1 MLEFERKIE
10 EISKR
15 IEELKSLLSE
25 HPEFKKELDALS
37 ERKKILIQKIFSNL
51 SAWDIVQIAR
61 HPERPH
67 SKDIIER
74 VFDDY
79 FELHGDR
86 LFGDDPAIIAGIA
99 KLSSYKVVFV
109 GQEKGRGTKER
120 TFRNFGMPHPEGYR
134 KALRIFKI
142 AEKFSFPLITF
153 VDTPGAYPG
162 IGAEERGQAWAI
174 ALNIF
179 EMLRLKVP
187 IIVFIIGEGGSGGA
201 LAIAVGDRIYALEY
215 SIYSVIS
222 PEGCASIL
230 WRDSKKADKSAEALK
245 LTSNFLKNFK
255 IIDDIIKE
263 PEGGAHRDW
272 DETASRIKE
281 VIIRDIEILRE
292 KDISDLIK
300 ERRERF
306 RNIGFFKI
314 IK

>member
-25 HPEFKKELDALS
+25 HPEFKKELDILS

-51 SAWDIVQIAR
+51 SAWDIVQLAR

-86 LFGDDPAIIAGIA
+86 LFGEDPAIIAGIA
-99 KLSSYKVVFV
+99 RLSSYKFAFV
-109 GQEKGRGTKER
+109 GEEKGRGTKER

-179 EMLRLKVP
+179 EMLRLRVP

-230 WRDSKKADKSAEALK
+230 WRDSKKADKAAEALK

-272 DETASRIKE
+272 DETAKRIKE
-281 VIIRDIEILRE
+281 VII
-292 KDISDLIK
+292 KDIKDLKEKNIDDLIR
-300 ERRERF
+300 ERREKF

-314 IK
+314 R

>member
-25 HPEFKKELDALS
+25 HPEFKKELDILS

-86 LFGDDPAIIAGIA
+86 LFGEDPAIIAGIA
-99 KLSSYKVVFV
+99 RLSSYKVAFV
-109 GQEKGRGTKER
+109 GEEKGRGTKER

-230 WRDSKKADKSAEALK
+230 WRDSKKADKAAEALK

-272 DETASRIKE
+272 DETAKRIKE
-281 VIIRDIEILRE
+281 VII
-292 KDISDLIK
+292 KDIKDLKEKNIDDLIR
-300 ERRERF
+300 ERREKF

-314 IK
+314 R

>member
-1 MLEFERKIE
+1 MLEFEKKIE
-10 EISKR
+10 EVSKR
-15 IEELKSLLSE
+15 IKELRDILLE
-25 HPEFKKELDALS
+25 HPEFKEELDALE
-37 ERKKILIQKIFSNL
+37 ERKKILIKKIFSNL
-51 SAWDIVQIAR
+51 GAWEIVQLAR
-61 HPERPH
+61 HPDRPH
-67 SKDIIER
+67 SKDIIEKI
-74 VFDDY
+74 FDDF

-86 LFGDDPAIIAGIA
+86 VFGDDPAIIAGIGRIEDF
-99 KLSSYKVVFV
+99 KVVCI

-134 KALRIFKI
+134 KALRVFKI
-142 AEKFSFPLITF
+142 AEKFTFPVITL

-174 ALNIF
+174 AFNIF
-179 EMLRLKVP
+179 EMLKLRVP

-230 WRDSKKADKSAEALK
+230 WRDSKKADRAAEALK
-245 LTSNFLKNFK
+245 LTSNFLKTFK

-263 PEGGAHRDW
+263 PEGGAHRDP
-272 DETASRIKE
+272 DLTAKRIKE
-281 VIIRDIEILRE
+281 VIIRDLNELKN
-292 KDISDLIK
+292 KDIEEIIK

-306 RNIGFFKI
+306 RNIGFFKL
-314 IK
+314 K

>member
-1 MLEFERKIE
+1 MLEFEKKIE
-10 EISKR
+10 EVSKR
-15 IEELKSLLSE
+15 IKELRDILLE
-25 HPEFKKELDALS
+25 HPEFKEELDALE
-37 ERKKILIQKIFSNL
+37 ERKKILIKKIFSNL
-51 SAWDIVQIAR
+51 GAWEIVQLAR
-61 HPERPH
+61 HPDRPH
-67 SKDIIER
+67 SKDIIEKI
-74 VFDDY
+74 FDDF

-86 LFGDDPAIIAGIA
+86 VFGDDPAIIAGIGRIEDF
-99 KLSSYKVVFV
+99 KVVCI

-134 KALRIFKI
+134 KALRVFKI
-142 AEKFSFPLITF
+142 AEKFSFPVITL

-174 ALNIF
+174 AFNIF
-179 EMLRLKVP
+179 EMLKLRVP

-230 WRDSKKADKSAEALK
+230 WRDSKKADRAAEALK
-245 LTSNFLKNFK
+245 LTSNFLKTFK

-263 PEGGAHRDW
+263 PEGGAHRDS
-272 DETASRIKE
+272 DLTAKRIKE
-281 VIIRDIEILRE
+281 VIIRDLNELKN
-292 KDISDLIK
+292 KDIEEIIK

-306 RNIGFFKI
+306 RNIGFFKL
-314 IK
+314 K

>member
-25 HPEFKKELDALS
+25 HPEFKKELDILS

-86 LFGDDPAIIAGIA
+86 LFGEDPAIIAGIA
-99 KLSSYKVVFV
+99 RLSSYKFAFV
-109 GQEKGRGTKER
+109 GEEKGRGTKER

-179 EMLRLKVP
+179 EMLRLRVP

-230 WRDSKKADKSAEALK
+230 WRDSKKADKAAEALK

-272 DETASRIKE
+272 DETAKRIKE
-281 VIIRDIEILRE
+281 VII
-292 KDISDLIK
+292 KDIKDLKEKNIDDLIR
-300 ERRERF
+300 ERREKF

-314 IK
+314 R

>member
-1 MLEFERKIE
+1 MLEFEKKIE
-10 EISKR
+10 EVSKR
-15 IEELKSLLSE
+15 IEELRDILLE
-25 HPEFKKELDALS
+25 HPEFKQELDALE
-37 ERKKILIQKIFSNL
+37 ERKKILIKKIFSNL
-51 SAWDIVQIAR
+51 SAWEVVQLAR

-74 VFDDY
+74 IFDDF

-86 LFGDDPAIIAGIA
+86 FFGDDPAIIAGIGRIENF
-99 KLSSYKVVFV
+99 KVVCV
-109 GQEKGRGTKER
+109 GEEKGRGTKER

-134 KALRIFKI
+134 KAIRVFKL
-142 AEKFSFPLITF
+142 AEKFSFPIITF

-174 ALNIF
+174 AFNIF
-179 EMLRLKVP
+179 EMLKLKVP

-230 WRDSKKADKSAEALK
+230 WRDSKKADKAAEALK
-245 LTSNFLKNFK
+245 LTGNFLKSFK

-263 PEGGAHRDW
+263 PEGGAHRDP
-272 DETASRIKE
+272 DLTAKRIKE
-281 VIIRDIEILRE
+281 VIIRDLNEFKN
-292 KDISDLIK
+292 KDIEKLIR

-306 RNIGFFKI
+306 RNIGFFN

>member
-1 MLEFERKIE
+1 MLEFEKKIE
-10 EISKR
+10 EVSKR
-15 IEELKSLLSE
+15 IKELRDILLE
-25 HPEFKKELDALS
+25 HPEFKEELDALE
-37 ERKKILIQKIFSNL
+37 ERKKILIKKIFSNL
-51 SAWDIVQIAR
+51 GAWEIVQLAR
-61 HPERPH
+61 HPDRPH
-67 SKDIIER
+67 SKDIIEKI
-74 VFDDY
+74 FDDF

-86 LFGDDPAIIAGIA
+86 VFGDDPAIIAGIGRIEDF
-99 KLSSYKVVFV
+99 KVVCI

-134 KALRIFKI
+134 KALRVFKI
-142 AEKFSFPLITF
+142 AEKFSFPVITL

-174 ALNIF
+174 AFNIF
-179 EMLRLKVP
+179 EMLKLRVP

-230 WRDSKKADKSAEALK
+230 WRDSKKADRAAEALK
-245 LTSNFLKNFK
+245 LTSNFLKTFK

-263 PEGGAHRDW
+263 PEGGAHRDP
-272 DETASRIKE
+272 DLTAKRIKE
-281 VIIRDIEILRE
+281 VIIRDLNELKN
-292 KDISDLIK
+292 KDIEEIIK

-306 RNIGFFKI
+306 RNIGFFKL
-314 IK
+314 K

>member
-25 HPEFKKELDALS
+25 HPEFKKELDILS

-86 LFGDDPAIIAGIA
+86 LFGEDPAIIAGIA
-99 KLSSYKVVFV
+99 RLSSYKVAFV
-109 GQEKGRGTKER
+109 GEEKGRGTKER

-179 EMLRLKVP
+179 EMLRLRVP

-230 WRDSKKADKSAEALK
+230 WRDSKKADKAAEALK

-272 DETASRIKE
+272 DETAKRIKE
-281 VIIRDIEILRE
+281 VII
-292 KDISDLIK
+292 KDIKDLKEKNIDDLIR
-300 ERRERF
+300 ERREKF

-314 IK
+314 R